1 MTKKNI
7 KIISSFIFLVVVSI
21 FWGILTYNPKYMC
34 EDVLLNIIDRI
45 NENNICNNKN
55 ELFYSRIVNQD
66 KTLLENI
73 YISEKNVE
81 YEQVE
86 ELQQRYPNEKLIQNL
101 TIDENEL
108 TNMYNKLDSK
118 NHFYIIKS
126 FINRIED
133 SFNVT
138 SKESLKSIALNF
150 LCRKENEV
158 ESFYIISENFYRPG
172 IKKINY
178 YKIHIFIQKENQFV
192 YMSFFDKGELLYHP
206 FTKDFIQEFSS
217 CFDRFYNFLLPINK
231 NLCD

>member
-7 KIISSFIFLVVVSI
+7 KNISSFIFLVVVSI

-45 NENNICNNKN
+45 NKNNICNNKN

-158 ESFYIISENFYRPG
+158 ESFYIISENFYKPG

-192 YMSFFDKGELLYHP
+192 YMSFFDKGELLYYP

-217 CFDRFYNFLLPINK
+217 CFDRFYNLPSSHQ
-231 NLCD
+231 